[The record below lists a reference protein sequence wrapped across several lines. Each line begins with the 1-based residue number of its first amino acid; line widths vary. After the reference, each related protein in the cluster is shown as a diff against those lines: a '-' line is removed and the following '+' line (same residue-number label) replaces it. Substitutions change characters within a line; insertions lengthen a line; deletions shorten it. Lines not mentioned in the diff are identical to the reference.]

1 MESSELIESRR
12 VVPISWT
19 SGELCILFACTAYG
33 SGDDVIIARV
43 IVAAAAAHTKCIT
56 V

>member
-1 MESSELIESRR
+1 MESSELIESHR

-33 SGDDVIIARV
+33 SGDVIIARV
-43 IVAAAAAHTKCIT
+43 IVAAAAAHTKCIA